1 MCKCSLPRI
10 LNSGALCWASQGVAK
25 AGQGQGWWPGPEP
38 WCPGVE
44 AVPGSAKERPPG
56 GLPPSTPH
64 GHHPGA
70 HGSSLRQGEIRTKL
84 KPLICKLRI
93 LGDVTISSPGFLF
106 FFSCYLRGRGWG
118 WGRGRKA
125 GRWPTSPACSSSRRT
140 LGLREVPAKTEAQWA
155 AQRRGVKFIFITKLY
170 FPTGTFWE

>member
-70 HGSSLRQGEIRTKL
+70 HGSSLRQGEIGTKL

-93 LGDVTISSPGFLF
+93 LGDVTISSPGFIF
-106 FFSCYLRGRGWG
+106 FFLL
-118 WGRGRKA
+118 
-125 GRWPTSPACSSSRRT
+125 PTWERMGVGERAEGGELADIASLFLKSKGVGPQGSPS
-140 LGLREVPAKTEAQWA
+140 QD
-155 AQRRGVKFIFITKLY
+155 
-170 FPTGTFWE
+170 